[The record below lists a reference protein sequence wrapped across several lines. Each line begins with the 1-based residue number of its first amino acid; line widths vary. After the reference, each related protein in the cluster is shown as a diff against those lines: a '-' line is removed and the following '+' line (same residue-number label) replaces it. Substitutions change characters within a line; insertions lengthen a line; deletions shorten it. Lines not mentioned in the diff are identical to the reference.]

1 MSTGGKPVVLTSMFP
16 ALKAFSAV
24 VPSTMIGISILVILT
39 FFAPR
44 HLVFLTSVSEA
55 SCFHDASLNGPSV
68 TMWPGSVHLLPHFVT
83 AALLTGRNEVWESC
97 WMNQGCGDVSVTPS
111 LYFPRALTP
120 TLALSALQSALAG
133 SQPLYASAPLMPK
146 NW

>member
-24 VPSTMIGISILVILT
+24 VPSTMIGISILVSLT
-39 FFAPR
+39 LLVPR

-68 TMWPGSVHLLPHFVT
+68 TMWPGSVHLLPPFVT
-83 AALLTGRNEVWESC
+83 AALLTGRTEVWERC
-97 WMNQGCGDVSVTPS
+97 WMNHGCPDGTV
-111 LYFPRALTP
+111 
-120 TLALSALQSALAG
+120 
-133 SQPLYASAPLMPK
+133 
-146 NW
+146 